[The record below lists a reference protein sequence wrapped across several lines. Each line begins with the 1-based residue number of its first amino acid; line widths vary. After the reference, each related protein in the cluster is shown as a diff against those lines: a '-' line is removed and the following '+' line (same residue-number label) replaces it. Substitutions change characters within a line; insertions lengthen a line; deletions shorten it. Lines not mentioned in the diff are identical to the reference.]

1 MSALPRLQD
10 SVAQTIFGA
19 GTKIIYSNVV
29 VPTDIY
35 LMREAMRYV
44 PSCDVLVVNW

>member
-1 MSALPRLQD
+1 MSAQPRLQD
-10 SVAQTIFGA
+10 SVAQTIFDA

-35 LMREAMRYV
+35 LMREAMR
-44 PSCDVLVVNW
+44 